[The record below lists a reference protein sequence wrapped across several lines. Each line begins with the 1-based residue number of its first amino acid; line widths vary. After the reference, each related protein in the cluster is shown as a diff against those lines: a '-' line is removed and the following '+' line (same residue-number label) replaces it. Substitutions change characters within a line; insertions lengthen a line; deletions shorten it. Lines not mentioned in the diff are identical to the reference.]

1 MRHLVGTLVLVFRV
15 LKPKARKPLIDREG
29 TENRAEREL
38 QRRTSSF
45 LEEVYHEASA
55 EVVTVDLPKEGAV
68 IPALMAQLSEIRSSN
83 D

>member
-15 LKPKARKPLIDREG
+15 LKPKTRKQSIDREEN
-29 TENRAEREL
+29 ENRADREL

-55 EVVTVDLPKEGAV
+55 EAVTDDAPKEGAV

>member
-1 MRHLVGTLVLVFRV
+1 M
-15 LKPKARKPLIDREG
+15 
-29 TENRAEREL
+29 

-55 EVVTVDLPKEGAV
+55 EAATVDVPKEGAV
-68 IPALMAQLSEIRSSN
+68 IPALMAQLAEIRSSN

>member
-15 LKPKARKPLIDREG
+15 LNPKTRKQLIDREE

-55 EVVTVDLPKEGAV
+55 EAATVDVPKEGAV
-68 IPALMAQLSEIRSSN
+68 IPALMAQLAEIRSSN